1 MLRRFENFL
10 QKFALTSL
18 LLIAALPAQAEVSLK
33 NGNFF
38 TGSKDIVYPGG
49 FEPKIERVYN
59 SKTSFKGMFGFGW
72 GNEYEVYLTVD
83 ADGSVVVREY
93 GGGAENR
100 FSPVAFNAQELDGA
114 VTMISGVAQKAGA
127 IGSAGQ
133 LDTYKKKLRA
143 DAAFRN
149 TEWEKFR
156 TQGKL
161 KPRQLAKGTYLHSNR
176 FSYQY
181 ITKVDTGYVRVF
193 DNGKSEWFNEDG
205 HLVKI
210 TDKNHNFVDLT
221 YGRDGKLQK
230 LVDNFN
236 RKMFFAFNSEGL
248 LEKIQGEN
256 NKQADFKYN
265 ELGEL
270 TWAKDVEG
278 NIYTYKYDKD
288 KRHNMVEIGYPD
300 HTSME
305 LSYYPRAQFENVRTV
320 KDRDGTLT
328 EYKYDIDS
336 ADHGHYTVSVDVKGS
351 DGKEISASKYEYLN
365 KHKSDGEEWTY
376 KLITT
381 LDGDRTETTYN
392 ECCGLPL
399 LIKRGN
405 EETAFEYDAKGHVTR
420 KTSPTDVTQ
429 LSYDPKVSKVTQ
441 VKRYSKTNPKDM
453 SWSQFQYDEKG
464 NLLFAKNSEGK
475 GVRLFYDANGRIK
488 SMVDQNRRRIDFK
501 YNENSKPVE
510 ITDPSVGTITV
521 SYTNSGE
528 IKKVDSSA
536 GRKIALQVTS
546 AFQNLLDIIRP
557 AGVTL
562 SF

>member
-1 MLRRFENFL
+1 MLRKIVIL
-10 QKFALTSL
+10 ALAVSS
-18 LLIAALPAQAEVSLK
+18 LIATAQAEVSLK

-59 SKTSFKGMFGFGW
+59 SKTSFKGIFGYGW
-72 GNEYEVYLTVD
+72 GNEYEVFLTVE

-100 FSPVAFNAQELDGA
+100 FSPVAFRPEELDNA
-114 VTMISGVAQKAGA
+114 VTMISATAQKAGA
-127 IGSAGQ
+127 IGSTDQ
-133 LDTYKKKLRA
+133 LNTYKRKLKA
-143 DAAFRN
+143 DATFRN

-156 TQGKL
+156 AQGKL
-161 KPRQLAKGTYLHSNR
+161 KSRELAKGTQLHSNR

-181 ITKVDTGYVRVF
+181 ITKMDNGYVRVF
-193 DNGKSEWFNEDG
+193 DNGRVEHFNEAG
-205 HLVKI
+205 KLTRI
-210 TDKNHNFVDLT
+210 EDKNHNFIDLAYDT
-221 YGRDGKLQK
+221 NGRIVK

-236 RKMFFAFNSEGL
+236 RKMYFTFNTQGY

-256 NKQADFKYN
+256 GKEADYRYN
-265 ELGEL
+265 NLGEL
-270 TWAKDVEG
+270 VWAKDAEG
-278 NIYTYKYDKD
+278 NAYTYKYDSE

-300 HTSME
+300 KTTMQ
-305 LSYYPRAQFENVRTV
+305 LAYYPRSQYENVKSV

-328 EYKYDIDS
+328 QYAYTIDPS
-336 ADHGHYTVSVDVKGS
+336 DHGHYTVAVTVKNVE
-351 DGKEISASKYEYLN
+351 GKQISSSRYEYMN

-376 KLITT
+376 KMITT

-399 LIKRGN
+399 IIKRSG
-405 EETAFEYDAKGHVTR
+405 EETDFTYDPKGHVTR
-420 KTSPTDVTQ
+420 KITPTDVTE
-429 LSYDPKVSKVTQ
+429 LSYDPHVNKVTY
-441 VKRYSKTNPKDM
+441 VKRSSKTNAQDIA
-453 SWSQFQYDEKG
+453 WSKFQYDEKG
-464 NLLFAKNSEGK
+464 NLVFAENSDKK
-475 GVRLFYDANGRIK
+475 GVRLFYDTNGRIK
-488 SMVDQNRRRIDFK
+488 SMVDQSRRRIDFK
-501 YNENSKPVE
+501 YNENSKPIE
-510 ITDPSVGTITV
+510 ITDPALGTITV